1 MNETATVKRAPR
13 ERTKRTPVN
22 GRNVLTVE
30 GKEPGYT
37 YRIVNDVGDRI
48 NTFKEAGYE
57 LVDSKS
63 VKVGD
68 RRLNVASP
76 EGSMAQ
82 VSVGGG
88 QKAFVMRIPTDWYQE
103 DQRAKQVHVDQ
114 LEQSMKQDA
123 LSKND
128 LRTGKLELT
137 RE

>member
-1 MNETATVKRAPR
+1 MTETAAVKRAPR

-30 GKEPGYT
+30 GKEPGYV
-37 YRIVNDVGDRI
+37 YRIVNDVGQRI
-48 NTFKEAGYE
+48 ETFKEGGYE
-57 LVDSKS
+57 LVQAKD

-68 RRLNVASP
+68 RRVNNASA

-82 VSVGGG
+82 VSVGSG
-88 QKAFVMRIPTDWYQE
+88 QKAFVMRIPKEWYDE
-103 DQRAKQVHVDQ
+103 DQLAKNAQIDK

-128 LRTGKLELT
+128 LRSGKLEIT

>member
-1 MNETATVKRAPR
+1 MTETATVKRAPK

-30 GKEPGYT
+30 GKEPGYV

-48 NTFKEAGYE
+48 NTFQEGGYE
-57 LVDSKS
+57 LVDAKS

-68 RRLNVASP
+68 RRLNNASA
-76 EGSMAQ
+76 EGSKAQ

-88 QKAFVMRIPTDWYQE
+88 QKAFVMRIPKDWYDE
-103 DQRAKQVHVDQ
+103 DQRAKQAHVDSI
-114 LEQSMKQDA
+114 EHSMKQDA

-128 LRTGKLELT
+128 LRSGKIEIT
-137 RE
+137 RD

>member
-1 MNETATVKRAPR
+1 MTETATVKRAPR

-30 GKEPGYT
+30 GKEPGYV

-48 NTFKEAGYE
+48 NTFQEGGYE
-57 LVDSKS
+57 LVESKA

-68 RRLNVASP
+68 RRLNNASA
-76 EGSMAQ
+76 EGSKAQ

-88 QKAFVMRIPTDWYQE
+88 QKAFVMRIPKEWYDE
-103 DQRAKQVHVDQ
+103 DQLAKQTQ
-114 LEQSMKQDA
+114 INELENSMKQDA

-128 LRTGKLELT
+128 LRSGKLEIT